1 MKSLSYEINQWN
13 IIKKQKRV
21 SNKPCER
28 YQDLSEKK
36 PKKQQYG
43 RKRYKNL
50 SEYEKQKLVKYRK
63 TYDKVWKNS
72 LTFSRNY
79 SKAIFQVII
88 RILVSNIY
96 KICFFGQGRGFFL
109 RVGLGKWS
117 SIRNFLKEISIF
129 FVLQFG
135 LESSLGR
142 LN

>member
-1 MKSLSYEINQWN
+1 MKG
-13 IIKKQKRV
+13 IKIF
-21 SNKPCER
+21 
-28 YQDLSEKK
+28 LKK
-36 PKKQQYG
+36 KKQQHG

-79 SKAIFQVII
+79 SKAVFQVII

-96 KICFFGQGRGFFL
+96 KICFFGQGRVFFL

-129 FVLQFG
+129 FVLHFG
-135 LESSLGR
+135 LESLLGR